1 MKKSLIALAALS
13 AFATAAQAQSTVSV
27 YGIVDAG
34 LSSLDATGATGQ
46 KVTTEGIKQGNA
58 SGSRLGFRGTEDL
71 GGGVKANFVIEM
83 TADVTGSTALTATR
97 QAFVGLQSGAGELR
111 IGTQNTVGFGFTNM
125 FTPGGLNSVV
135 GELGV
140 NNGQQAAALDT
151 FGIKAAAAP
160 DFVNATTGAATEAEL
175 EAINFALAAAG
186 LNNSTAIVT
195 DAHTA
200 TTGTVVLQTAISAN
214 GGGVVLEKQ
223 VQDLI
228 NAANQAALNTKLA
241 KLNAATYT
249 SRLNN
254 TVSYIS
260 PSFGGLQATVAYNYP
275 TQTDNAAT
283 GVKSESSSMQL
294 GAVYNKGPLSLG
306 VALTQ
311 DETEGVTANRAAA
324 AVGST
329 TATTLTTITGH
340 ASAASTSSATATT
353 ATTLRSA
360 AVTATNTTSKVE
372 SDTLQLGAKYN
383 FGPATLSLIHVQKD
397 GKVDGAKLLDKKV
410 SQLGVS
416 APIGKTTLFA
426 SYGDGE
432 MKIDSTNKY
441 DLSGYQVGAYYAMS
455 KRTTAY
461 ALVGESKTE
470 GKDGLPTL
478 KENQYAVGLRHSF

>member
-1 MKKSLIALAALS
+1 M
-13 AFATAAQAQSTVSV
+13 
-27 YGIVDAG
+27 
-34 LSSLDATGATGQ
+34 
-46 KVTTEGIKQGNA
+46 
-58 SGSRLGFRGTEDL
+58 
-71 GGGVKANFVIEM
+71 KANFVIEM
-83 TADVTGSTALTATR
+83 TADATGSTALTATR
-97 QAFVGLQSGAGELR
+97 QAFVGLQSGAGEVR

-125 FTPGGLNSVV
+125 FTPGGLNTVS
-135 GELGV
+135 GELAV
-140 NNGQQAAALDT
+140 NNGQQAAALNT

-160 DFVNATTGAATEAEL
+160 DFVSATNGDASVAEL

-195 DAHTA
+195 DPHTA
-200 TTGTVVLQTAISAN
+200 TTGTVVLQTAITA

-228 NAANQAALNTKLA
+228 NAANQAALDAKLA

-260 PSFGGLQATVAYNYP
+260 PSFGGLQATAAYNYP
-275 TQTDNAAT
+275 TQTENAAT
-283 GVKSESSSMQL
+283 GEKSESTSMQL
-294 GAVYNKGPLSLG
+294 GAVYNNGPLSLG

-311 DETEGVTANRAAA
+311 DESKGVTANRAAA
-324 AVGST
+324 AIGST
-329 TATTLTTITGH
+329 TATTLTTITGN

-353 ATTLRSA
+353 ATTLRTA
-360 AVTATNTTSKVE
+360 AVTATNTTSEVD

>member
-34 LSSLDATGATGQ
+34 LSSYEGTNAKGQ

-97 QAFVGLQSGAGELR
+97 QAFVGLQSGAGEVR

-125 FTPGGLNSVV
+125 FTPGGLNTVS
-135 GELGV
+135 GELAV
-140 NNGQQAAALDT
+140 NNGQQAAALST
-151 FGIKAAAAP
+151 FGIKGTTI
-160 DFVNATTGAATEAEL
+160 ATTAADTVSEAN
-175 EAINFALAAAG
+175 AALMTAG
-186 LNNSTAIVT
+186 LNKGGAITSGLLSTAATSGIAVVVIDGT
-195 DAHTA
+195 GVQTA
-200 TTGTVVLQTAISAN
+200 TTATSAPTQAYVV
-214 GGGVVLEKQ
+214 
-223 VQDLI
+223 DLV
-228 NAANQAALNTKLA
+228 NAKYQADLDAKLA

-254 TVSYIS
+254 TLSYIS
-260 PSFGGLQATVAYNYP
+260 PAVGGLQVTAAYNYP

-283 GVKSESSSMQL
+283 GEKSESTSMQL
-294 GAVYNKGPLSLG
+294 GAVYNNGPLSLG

-311 DETEGVTANRAAA
+311 DETEATTVKTAAA
-324 AVGST
+324 KAGSSK
-329 TATTLTTITGH
+329 ATTLSIYDSTPNTIKSTTVY
-340 ASAASTSSATATT
+340 SSVSSATA
-353 ATTLRSA
+353 
-360 AVTATNTTSKVE
+360 AVNETSKVE

-397 GKVDGAKLLDKKV
+397 GKVDGAKLLDKKI

-461 ALVGESKTE
+461 ALMGESKTE

>member
-34 LSSLDATGATGQ
+34 LSSLDSTNDKGQ
-46 KVTTEGIKQGNA
+46 KVTTEGIKHGNI

-71 GGGVKANFVIEM
+71 GGGLKANFVIEVATDPTST
-83 TADVTGSTALTATR
+83 TAFTGVTR

-111 IGTQNTVGFGFTNM
+111 IGTQNSLGFGFTNT
-125 FTPGGLNSVV
+125 FTPGGLNTVA

-140 NNGQQAAALDT
+140 NNGQQAAALNT
-151 FGIKAAAAP
+151 FGIKGKTVALADVDTIKKANSELAIAGLNAGGTVASGVMTVAATSGIVIVSGANVSNATGTQLDTAAAA
-160 DFVNATTGAATEAEL
+160 AATES
-175 EAINFALAAAG
+175 FAR
-186 LNNSTAIVT
+186 
-195 DAHTA
+195 
-200 TTGTVVLQTAISAN
+200 
-214 GGGVVLEKQ
+214 
-223 VQDLI
+223 DLI
-228 NAANQAALNTKLA
+228 NAKYQADLDAKLA

-249 SRLNN
+249 SRYNN

-260 PSFGGLQATVAYNYP
+260 PSFGGLQVTAAYNYP
-275 TQTDNAAT
+275 NQVKNAAT
-283 GVKSESSSMQL
+283 GENSESTSMQL

-306 VALTQ
+306 AALTQ
-311 DETEGVTANRAAA
+311 DETTGVTVKTAALKADQSKTSSLTTFNETTLVTGTVTTYSAASAAA
-324 AVGST
+324 AV
-329 TATTLTTITGH
+329 
-340 ASAASTSSATATT
+340 
-353 ATTLRSA
+353 
-360 AVTATNTTSKVE
+360 NQTSKVE

-383 FGPATLSLIHVQKD
+383 FGPATVSLIHIDKE

-441 DLSGYQVGAYYAMS
+441 DLSGYQVGAFYAMS

-461 ALVGESKTE
+461 ALMGENKTE
-470 GKDGLPTL
+470 GKNGLPTL
-478 KENQYAVGLRHSF
+478 KENQYALGLRHSF